1 MVYKLYYFLK
11 IYKNRKSNLDIDY
24 YFTIVRIFGKKGS
37 IEILSI
43 LLDKGK
49 LYQDELGNFVGMKGG
64 QLVDRVKELREY
76 GLIDWEVEDKFGGK
90 KWIFL
95 TPEGKEIAKHLIE
108 IEKIMGRIEKKRG
121 G

>member
-1 MVYKLYYFLK
+1 M
-11 IYKNRKSNLDIDY
+11 IY
-24 YFTIVRIFGKKGS
+24 YFTNVRIFGKKGT
-37 IEILSI
+37 IKILSV
-43 LLDKGK
+43 LLEKGK
-49 LYQDELGNFVGMKGG
+49 LYQDELGNIVGMKGG

-76 GLIDWEVEDKFGGK
+76 GIIDWEIEDKFGGR

-108 IEKIMGRIEKKRG
+108 IEKIMERLEKKKG